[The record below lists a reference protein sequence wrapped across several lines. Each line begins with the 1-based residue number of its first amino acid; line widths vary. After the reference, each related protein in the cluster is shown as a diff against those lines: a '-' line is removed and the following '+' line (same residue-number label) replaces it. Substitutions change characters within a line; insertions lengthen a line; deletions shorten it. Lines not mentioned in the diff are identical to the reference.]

1 MLKVKLFL
9 MIILII
15 IVFCAALNSQETKQK
30 EDVTCKQAYELIKK
44 HESDSNFVIIDFR
57 PEKKYNEAHIKNA
70 LFLDVFSENADKW
83 LIILDKEKTYLI
95 YCTIGHRSKIAL
107 KKMKNLNF
115 KNLYH
120 LYEGLTTWEKEG
132 YEIIAKQ

>member
-1 MLKVKLFL
+1 MLKVKLFS

-15 IVFCAALNSQETKQK
+15 IFYAALNSQDTKHK

-57 PEKKYNEAHIKNA
+57 PEKKYMEAHIKNA

-83 LIILDKEKTYLI
+83 LSILDKEKTYLI
-95 YCTIGHRSKIAL
+95 YCTIGHRSSIAL
-107 KKMKNLNF
+107 KKMKELDF

-120 LYEGLTTWEKEG
+120 LYEGLKIWEKEG
-132 YEIIAKQ
+132 YEIIAQK

>member
-1 MLKVKLFL
+1 MLKVILISKV
-9 MIILII
+9 ILII
-15 IVFCAALNSQETKQK
+15 FVFCSVLNSQDVKQK
-30 EDVTCKQAYELIKK
+30 EDVTCKQAYELIEK
-44 HESDSNFVIIDFR
+44 HKSDSNFVIIDFR
-57 PEKKYNEAHIKNA
+57 PETKYNKAHIKNA

-83 LIILDKEKTYLI
+83 LSILDKEKIYLI

-132 YEIIAKQ
+132 YKIITMK